1 VSEEPA
7 VVAQGS
13 MDHLRELRAHLHAL
27 GIRSQM
33 VRPPEGRGSS

>member
-7 VVAQGS
+7 IVAQGG
-13 MDHLRELRAHLHAL
+13 MEHLRELRDHLLAL

-33 VRPPEGRGSS
+33 VRPPEGRGSA